1 MTVGVKYCISTHARE
16 LAFYNWGEWRCVGI
30 KVPHEEHQLVLGV
43 KQLKHS
49 IQLQKG
55 SCLTGQQSSLHKV
68 VPMWAG
74 QGWEIY
80 SFSYLLYVNC
90 LHVLYQ
96 W

>member
-1 MTVGVKYCISTHARE
+1 MMRELGSAAEQLQLMLHQKGKEGMTVGVKYCISTHARE

-43 KQLKHS
+43 KQLKQS

-55 SCLTGQQSSLHKV
+55 CCLTGQQSSLHKV

-74 QGWEIY
+74 
-80 SFSYLLYVNC
+80 
-90 LHVLYQ
+90 
-96 W
+96 